1 MKDFLFYKRIRKSKR
16 GNVVAL
22 TDKFITDLSVPVMAS
37 NQEVTAD
44 EECRPDKISYK
55 WYGNSRYDWII
66 LKFNNIS
73 NPFSV
78 QPGMKYNVPV
88 LEDFFQKLGFLSEVE
103 PVVADSQRTR
113 ISKQFN
119 VDEAKLMYNKKKSP
133 TDRKVRSTGVTV
145 QNGKIVFG
153 DNDKIAYDAELR
165 AVCQE
170 SCDSENPEDCVTCD
184 CRPKPSDVLAY
195 KILNRT
201 PR

>member
-1 MKDFLFYKRIRKSKR
+1 MKDFLFYKRIRKSKN
-16 GNVVAL
+16 GNIVSL
-22 TDKFITDLSVPVMAS
+22 TDKFITDLSVPTIAT

-88 LEDFFQKLGFLSEVE
+88 LEDFFKKLGFLSEAE
-103 PVVADSQRTR
+103 PIVTDTQRKK

-133 TDRKVRSTGVTV
+133 TDRKTKSTGVTV
-145 QNGKIVFG
+145 QDGKIIFG
-153 DNDKIAYDAELR
+153 DNDKIAYDEELR

-170 SCDSENPEDCVTCD
+170 NCDSENPEDCISCE
-184 CRPKPSDVLAY
+184 CRPKASDVLAY

-201 PR
+201 